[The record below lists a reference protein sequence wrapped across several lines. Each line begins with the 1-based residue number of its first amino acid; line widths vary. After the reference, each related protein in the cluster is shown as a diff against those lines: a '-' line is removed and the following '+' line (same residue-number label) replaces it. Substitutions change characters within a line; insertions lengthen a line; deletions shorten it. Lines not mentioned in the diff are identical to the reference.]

1 MLCVF
6 LCPAAHFCRR
16 NGGLRDRS
24 TIDQPTRAPH
34 HAKGTVVLPLGAQQ
48 VVSQIAKNKN
58 PTSSAATAGVQPAHN
73 TSHPMPACLH
83 RVISICAYHRLPLL
97 AYSLPPATAM
107 RHVQAV
113 APKGRAA
120 VAQILRVPQDR
131 KGRGQTAHETS
142 LLRRTIFGY
151 IRRQGWS
158 NGSSAS
164 PSCAARPIG
173 MKHPRRTFR
182 VGCVVGSTHSLAN
195 LARNKQSLVIA
206 TNSISSKQSR

>member
-1 MLCVF
+1 MCLSLSGCPF
-6 LCPAAHFCRR
+6 LQTEWGVARQVDYRPAHARASSRERHSSPAIGRATGSFANSKKQKSHIIRSNSRCPASAQHI
-16 NGGLRDRS
+16 S
-24 TIDQPTRAPH
+24 S
-34 HAKGTVVLPLGAQQ
+34 HARL
-48 VVSQIAKNKN
+48 
-58 PTSSAATAGVQPAHN
+58 PTSCHLNLRLSSFTA
-73 TSHPMPACLH
+73 ACLF
-83 RVISICAYHRLPLL
+83 SF
-97 AYSLPPATAM
+97 PPDTAM

-182 VGCVVGSTHSLAN
+182 VGGVVGSTHSLAN

>member
-1 MLCVF
+1 MTHDNAHISRGENTNTRPTSPARTRGANGRRGGARVALLCVF

-48 VVSQIAKNKN
+48 GVSQIAKNKN

-97 AYSLPPATAM
+97 AYSLPPRYGYETCPSS
-107 RHVQAV
+107 RTQ
-113 APKGRAA
+113 GTSCCRADPP
-120 VAQILRVPQDR
+120 RSPGSER
-131 KGRGQTAHETS
+131 KGTD
-142 LLRRTIFGY
+142 
-151 IRRQGWS
+151 
-158 NGSSAS
+158 SA
-164 PSCAARPIG
+164 
-173 MKHPRRTFR
+173 
-182 VGCVVGSTHSLAN
+182 
-195 LARNKQSLVIA
+195 
-206 TNSISSKQSR
+206 